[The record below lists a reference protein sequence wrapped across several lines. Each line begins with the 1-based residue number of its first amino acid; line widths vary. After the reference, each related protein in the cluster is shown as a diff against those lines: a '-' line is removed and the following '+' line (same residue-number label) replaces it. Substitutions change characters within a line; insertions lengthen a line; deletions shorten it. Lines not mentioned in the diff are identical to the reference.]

1 MKSLSEALRG
11 ASQKQNMNFVDE
23 NKIYYKDID
32 ELYPNPHNEK
42 FYNRITKENIQDLKQ
57 SILTLGGITNPLT
70 VTEHSDGKLYI
81 VSGNRRRE
89 AIKQLFEE
97 GLIKDKKVPYKIKI
111 FQNEEDEL
119 KTIILLNTQ
128 RKKSIFEER
137 NEYIFLFDM
146 FKKEKQIMNI
156 SGDTRDYVA
165 KKIGISPVML
175 QRYLNLDK
183 LAIEIQNAINNQ
195 DISFSAGIE
204 FLGVDKDIQIKI
216 FNKLKEENNLKVG
229 AIRLLKKESSKSNTI
244 DNNLSDV
251 NNNLVNTDNA
261 INNTDED
268 MFIEENNALSDTS
281 NDAGEDMFIEE
292 NNALSDTSNNAGEDM
307 FIEENNA
314 LSDTS
319 NDAGEDMFI
328 EENNA
333 LSDTSNNTDEHMQKK
348 NIFEGVISDLKPF
361 IKEDDIHIRENN
373 KSNNS
378 EDNDSSNV
386 KDLSYGKQFWKRQI
400 ESFLELIKKDGNDI
414 DVKDK
419 EDCIL
424 TGKKLIE
431 TLTK

>member
-292 NNALSDTSNNAGEDM
+292 NNALSDTSN
-307 FIEENNA
+307 
-314 LSDTS
+314 
-319 NDAGEDMFI
+319 DA
-328 EENNA
+328 
-333 LSDTSNNTDEHMQKK
+333 DEHMQKK

>member
-1 MKSLSEALRG
+1 MKSLSEALRV
-11 ASQKQNMNFVDE
+11 ASQEQNMNFVDE

-42 FYNRITKENIQDLKQ
+42 FYNKITKENIQDLKQ

-97 GLIKDKKVPYKIKI
+97 GLIEDKKVPYKIKI

-156 SGDTRDYVA
+156 SGDTRNYVA

-183 LAIEIQNAINNQ
+183 LAIEIQNAINAQ

-261 INNTDED
+261 INNTD
-268 MFIEENNALSDTS
+268 
-281 NDAGEDMFIEE
+281 
-292 NNALSDTSNNAGEDM
+292 EDM

>member
-42 FYNRITKENIQDLKQ
+42 FYNRITKKNIQDLKQ

-292 NNALSDTSNNAGEDM
+292 NNALSDTSNN
-307 FIEENNA
+307 
-314 LSDTS
+314 
-319 NDAGEDMFI
+319 
-328 EENNA
+328 
-333 LSDTSNNTDEHMQKK
+333 TDEHMQKK

>member
-111 FQNEEDEL
+111 FQNEEDDL
-119 KTIILLNTQ
+119 KTIILHNTQ

-156 SGDTRDYVA
+156 SGDTRNYVA

-183 LAIEIQNAINNQ
+183 LAIEIQNAINAQ

-251 NNNLVNTDNA
+251 NN
-261 INNTDED
+261 TDED
-268 MFIEENNALSDTS
+268 MSIEENNVLSDTS

-292 NNALSDTSNNAGEDM
+292 NNALSDTSN
-307 FIEENNA
+307 
-314 LSDTS
+314 
-319 NDAGEDMFI
+319 DA
-328 EENNA
+328 
-333 LSDTSNNTDEHMQKK
+333 DEHMQKK

-373 KSNNS
+373 KRNNS
-378 EDNDSSNV
+378 DDNDSSNV

>member
-1 MKSLSEALRG
+1 MKSLSEALRV
-11 ASQKQNMNFVDE
+11 ASQEQNMNFVDE

-42 FYNRITKENIQDLKQ
+42 FYNKITKENIQDLKQ

-156 SGDTRDYVA
+156 SGDTRNYVA

-183 LAIEIQNAINNQ
+183 LAIEIQNAINAQ

-204 FLGVDKDIQIKI
+204 FLGADKDIQIKI

-251 NNNLVNTDNA
+251 NN
-261 INNTDED
+261 TDED
-268 MFIEENNALSDTS
+268 MSIEENNV
-281 NDAGEDMFIEE
+281 
-292 NNALSDTSNNAGEDM
+292 
-307 FIEENNA
+307 

>member
-111 FQNEEDEL
+111 FKNEEDEL

-292 NNALSDTSNNAGEDM
+292 NNALSDTSNN
-307 FIEENNA
+307 
-314 LSDTS
+314 
-319 NDAGEDMFI
+319 
-328 EENNA
+328 
-333 LSDTSNNTDEHMQKK
+333 TDEHMQKK

>member
-1 MKSLSEALRG
+1 MKSLSEALRV
-11 ASQKQNMNFVDE
+11 ASQEQNMNFVDE

-42 FYNRITKENIQDLKQ
+42 FYNKITKENIQDLKQ

-156 SGDTRDYVA
+156 SGDTRNYVA
-165 KKIGISPVML
+165 KKIGVSPVML

-183 LAIEIQNAINNQ
+183 LAIEIQNAINAQ

-251 NNNLVNTDNA
+251 NN
-261 INNTDED
+261 TDED
-268 MFIEENNALSDTS
+268 MSIEENNV
-281 NDAGEDMFIEE
+281 
-292 NNALSDTSNNAGEDM
+292 
-307 FIEENNA
+307 

>member
-1 MKSLSEALRG
+1 MKSLSEALRV
-11 ASQKQNMNFVDE
+11 ASQEQNMNFVDE

-42 FYNRITKENIQDLKQ
+42 FYNKITKENIQDLKQ

-156 SGDTRDYVA
+156 SGDTRNYVA

-183 LAIEIQNAINNQ
+183 LAIEIQNAINAQ

-251 NNNLVNTDNA
+251 NN
-261 INNTDED
+261 TDED
-268 MFIEENNALSDTS
+268 MSIEENNV
-281 NDAGEDMFIEE
+281 
-292 NNALSDTSNNAGEDM
+292 
-307 FIEENNA
+307 

-348 NIFEGVISDLKPF
+348 NIFEGIISDLKPF

>member
-251 NNNLVNTDNA
+251 NN
-261 INNTDED
+261 TDED
-268 MFIEENNALSDTS
+268 MSIEENNVLSDTS

-292 NNALSDTSNNAGEDM
+292 NNALSDTSNDAGEDM

>member
-1 MKSLSEALRG
+1 MKSLSEALRV
-11 ASQKQNMNFVDE
+11 ASQEQNMNFVDE

-42 FYNRITKENIQDLKQ
+42 FYNKITKENIQDLKQ

-251 NNNLVNTDNA
+251 NN
-261 INNTDED
+261 TDED
-268 MFIEENNALSDTS
+268 MS
-281 NDAGEDMFIEE
+281 
-292 NNALSDTSNNAGEDM
+292 
-307 FIEENNA
+307 
-314 LSDTS
+314 
-319 NDAGEDMFI
+319 I

>member
-183 LAIEIQNAINNQ
+183 LAIEIQNAINDQ

-292 NNALSDTSNNAGEDM
+292 NNALSDTSNDAGEDM
-307 FIEENNA
+307 FVEENNA

-319 NDAGEDMFI
+319 NDA
-328 EENNA
+328 
-333 LSDTSNNTDEHMQKK
+333 DEHMQKK

>member
-261 INNTDED
+261 INDAGED
-268 MFIEENNALSDTS
+268 IFIEENNTLSDTS
-281 NDAGEDMFIEE
+281 NKSDINNNTDEHMQKKNIFEGVISDFTDNAINDAGEDIFIEE
-292 NNALSDTSNNAGEDM
+292 NNTLSDTSNK
-307 FIEENNA
+307 
-314 LSDTS
+314 SDI
-319 NDAGEDMFI
+319 N
-328 EENNA
+328 
-333 LSDTSNNTDEHMQKK
+333 NNTDEHMQKK

-400 ESFLELIKKDGNDI
+400 ESFLELIEKDGNDI

-419 EDCIL
+419 EDCII

-431 TLTK
+431 TLIK

>member
-261 INNTDED
+261 INNTDKD

-292 NNALSDTSNNAGEDM
+292 NNALSDTSN
-307 FIEENNA
+307 
-314 LSDTS
+314 
-319 NDAGEDMFI
+319 DAG
-328 EENNA
+328 
-333 LSDTSNNTDEHMQKK
+333 EHMQKK

>member
-57 SILTLGGITNPLT
+57 SILTLGGITSPLT

-156 SGDTRDYVA
+156 PGDTRDYVA

-204 FLGVDKDIQIKI
+204 FLGVDKDTQIKI

-281 NDAGEDMFIEE
+281 NDA
-292 NNALSDTSNNAGEDM
+292 
-307 FIEENNA
+307 
-314 LSDTS
+314 
-319 NDAGEDMFI
+319 
-328 EENNA
+328 
-333 LSDTSNNTDEHMQKK
+333 DEHMQKK

>member
-1 MKSLSEALRG
+1 MKSLSEALRV
-11 ASQKQNMNFVDE
+11 ASQEQNMNFVDE

-42 FYNRITKENIQDLKQ
+42 FYNKITKENIQDLKQ

-156 SGDTRDYVA
+156 SGDTRNYVA

-183 LAIEIQNAINNQ
+183 LAIEIQNAINAQ

-261 INNTDED
+261 INNTD
-268 MFIEENNALSDTS
+268 
-281 NDAGEDMFIEE
+281 
-292 NNALSDTSNNAGEDM
+292 EDM

-414 DVKDK
+414 DVKDI

>member
-292 NNALSDTSNNAGEDM
+292 NNALSDTSNN
-307 FIEENNA
+307 
-314 LSDTS
+314 
-319 NDAGEDMFI
+319 
-328 EENNA
+328 
-333 LSDTSNNTDEHMQKK
+333 TDEHMQKK

-424 TGKKLIE
+424 TGKNLIE

>member
-1 MKSLSEALRG
+1 M
-11 ASQKQNMNFVDE
+11 
-23 NKIYYKDID
+23 
-32 ELYPNPHNEK
+32 
-42 FYNRITKENIQDLKQ
+42 
-57 SILTLGGITNPLT
+57 
-70 VTEHSDGKLYI
+70 
-81 VSGNRRRE
+81 
-89 AIKQLFEE
+89 
-97 GLIKDKKVPYKIKI
+97 
-111 FQNEEDEL
+111 
-119 KTIILLNTQ
+119 
-128 RKKSIFEER
+128 
-137 NEYIFLFDM
+137 
-146 FKKEKQIMNI
+146 
-156 SGDTRDYVA
+156 
-165 KKIGISPVML
+165 
-175 QRYLNLDK
+175 
-183 LAIEIQNAINNQ
+183 AIEIQNAINNQ

-251 NNNLVNTDNA
+251 NN
-261 INNTDED
+261 TDED
-268 MFIEENNALSDTS
+268 MSIEENNVLSDTS

-292 NNALSDTSNNAGEDM
+292 NNALSDTSN
-307 FIEENNA
+307 
-314 LSDTS
+314 
-319 NDAGEDMFI
+319 DA
-328 EENNA
+328 
-333 LSDTSNNTDEHMQKK
+333 DEHMQKK

>member
-183 LAIEIQNAINNQ
+183 LAIEIQNAINDQ

-281 NDAGEDMFIEE
+281 NDA
-292 NNALSDTSNNAGEDM
+292 
-307 FIEENNA
+307 
-314 LSDTS
+314 
-319 NDAGEDMFI
+319 
-328 EENNA
+328 
-333 LSDTSNNTDEHMQKK
+333 DEHMQKK

>member
-261 INNTDED
+261 INNIDED

-281 NDAGEDMFIEE
+281 NDAG
-292 NNALSDTSNNAGEDM
+292 
-307 FIEENNA
+307 
-314 LSDTS
+314 
-319 NDAGEDMFI
+319 
-328 EENNA
+328 
-333 LSDTSNNTDEHMQKK
+333 EHMQKK

>member
-292 NNALSDTSNNAGEDM
+292 NNALSDTSNN
-307 FIEENNA
+307 
-314 LSDTS
+314 
-319 NDAGEDMFI
+319 
-328 EENNA
+328 
-333 LSDTSNNTDEHMQKK
+333 TDEHMQKK

>member
-57 SILTLGGITNPLT
+57 SILTLGGITSPLT

-156 SGDTRDYVA
+156 PGDTRDYVA

-204 FLGVDKDIQIKI
+204 FLGVDKDTQIKI

-292 NNALSDTSNNAGEDM
+292 NNALSDTSNDAGEDM
-307 FIEENNA
+307 FVEENNA

-319 NDAGEDMFI
+319 NDA
-328 EENNA
+328 
-333 LSDTSNNTDEHMQKK
+333 DEHMQKK

>member
-1 MKSLSEALRG
+1 MKSLSEALRV
-11 ASQKQNMNFVDE
+11 ASQEQNMNFVDE

-42 FYNRITKENIQDLKQ
+42 FYNKITKENIQDLKQ

-156 SGDTRDYVA
+156 SGDTRNYVA

-183 LAIEIQNAINNQ
+183 LAIEIQNAINDQ

-251 NNNLVNTDNA
+251 NN
-261 INNTDED
+261 TDED
-268 MFIEENNALSDTS
+268 MSIEENNVLSDTS
-281 NDAGEDMFIEE
+281 ND
-292 NNALSDTSNNAGEDM
+292 AGEDM

-333 LSDTSNNTDEHMQKK
+333 LSDTSNDADEHMQKK

-378 EDNDSSNV
+378 EDDDSSNV

>member
-1 MKSLSEALRG
+1 MKSLSEALRV
-11 ASQKQNMNFVDE
+11 ASQEQNMNFVDE

-42 FYNRITKENIQDLKQ
+42 FYNKITKENIQDLKQ

-156 SGDTRDYVA
+156 SGDTRNYVA

-183 LAIEIQNAINNQ
+183 LAIEIQNAINAQ

-251 NNNLVNTDNA
+251 NN
-261 INNTDED
+261 TDED
-268 MFIEENNALSDTS
+268 MSIEENNVLSDTS

-292 NNALSDTSNNAGEDM
+292 NNALSDTSN
-307 FIEENNA
+307 
-314 LSDTS
+314 
-319 NDAGEDMFI
+319 DA
-328 EENNA
+328 
-333 LSDTSNNTDEHMQKK
+333 DEHMQKK

-378 EDNDSSNV
+378 EDDDSSNV

>member
-42 FYNRITKENIQDLKQ
+42 FYNRITRENIQDLKQ

-292 NNALSDTSNNAGEDM
+292 NNALSDTSN
-307 FIEENNA
+307 
-314 LSDTS
+314 
-319 NDAGEDMFI
+319 DAGEDMFI

>member
-204 FLGVDKDIQIKI
+204 FLGVDKDTQIKI

-281 NDAGEDMFIEE
+281 ND
-292 NNALSDTSNNAGEDM
+292 AGEDM

>member
-292 NNALSDTSNNAGEDM
+292 NNALSD
-307 FIEENNA
+307 I
-314 LSDTS
+314 S

>member
-183 LAIEIQNAINNQ
+183 LAIEIQNAINAQ

-251 NNNLVNTDNA
+251 NN
-261 INNTDED
+261 TDED
-268 MFIEENNALSDTS
+268 MSIEENNVLSDTS
-281 NDAGEDMFIEE
+281 NDV
-292 NNALSDTSNNAGEDM
+292 GEDM

-333 LSDTSNNTDEHMQKK
+333 LSDTSNDADEHMQKK

>member
-251 NNNLVNTDNA
+251 NN
-261 INNTDED
+261 TDED
-268 MFIEENNALSDTS
+268 MSIEENNV
-281 NDAGEDMFIEE
+281 
-292 NNALSDTSNNAGEDM
+292 
-307 FIEENNA
+307 

>member
-251 NNNLVNTDNA
+251 NN
-261 INNTDED
+261 TDED
-268 MFIEENNALSDTS
+268 MSIEENNVLSDTS
-281 NDAGEDMFIEE
+281 ND
-292 NNALSDTSNNAGEDM
+292 AGEDM

-333 LSDTSNNTDEHMQKK
+333 LSDTSNDAGEDMFIEENNALSDTSNDADEHMQKK

>member
-204 FLGVDKDIQIKI
+204 FLGVDKDTQIKI

-292 NNALSDTSNNAGEDM
+292 NNALSDTSNDAGEDM
-307 FIEENNA
+307 FVEENNA

-319 NDAGEDMFI
+319 NDA
-328 EENNA
+328 
-333 LSDTSNNTDEHMQKK
+333 DEHMQKK

>member
-281 NDAGEDMFIEE
+281 NDV
-292 NNALSDTSNNAGEDM
+292 GEDM

>member
-261 INNTDED
+261 INNTDKD

-281 NDAGEDMFIEE
+281 NDAGEDMFIK
-292 NNALSDTSNNAGEDM
+292 
-307 FIEENNA
+307 ENNA

-319 NDAGEDMFI
+319 NDAG
-328 EENNA
+328 
-333 LSDTSNNTDEHMQKK
+333 EHMQKK

>member
-156 SGDTRDYVA
+156 SGDTRNYVA

-183 LAIEIQNAINNQ
+183 LAIEIQNAINDQ

-251 NNNLVNTDNA
+251 NN
-261 INNTDED
+261 TDED
-268 MFIEENNALSDTS
+268 MSIEENNVLSDTS
-281 NDAGEDMFIEE
+281 ND
-292 NNALSDTSNNAGEDM
+292 AGEDM

-333 LSDTSNNTDEHMQKK
+333 LSDTSNDADEHMQKK

-378 EDNDSSNV
+378 EDDDSSNV

>member
-1 MKSLSEALRG
+1 MKSLSEALRV
-11 ASQKQNMNFVDE
+11 ASQEQNMNFVDE

-42 FYNRITKENIQDLKQ
+42 FYNKITKENIQDLKQ

-251 NNNLVNTDNA
+251 NN
-261 INNTDED
+261 TDED
-268 MFIEENNALSDTS
+268 MSIEENNVLYDTS

-292 NNALSDTSNNAGEDM
+292 NNALSDTSN
-307 FIEENNA
+307 
-314 LSDTS
+314 
-319 NDAGEDMFI
+319 DA
-328 EENNA
+328 
-333 LSDTSNNTDEHMQKK
+333 DEHMQKK

>member
-204 FLGVDKDIQIKI
+204 FLGVDKDTQIKI

-261 INNTDED
+261 INNTD
-268 MFIEENNALSDTS
+268 
-281 NDAGEDMFIEE
+281 
-292 NNALSDTSNNAGEDM
+292 EDM

>member
-183 LAIEIQNAINNQ
+183 LAIEIQNAINDQ

-204 FLGVDKDIQIKI
+204 FLGVDKDIQIRI

-292 NNALSDTSNNAGEDM
+292 NNALSDTSNNAGE
-307 FIEENNA
+307 
-314 LSDTS
+314 
-319 NDAGEDMFI
+319 
-328 EENNA
+328 
-333 LSDTSNNTDEHMQKK
+333 HMQKK

-361 IKEDDIHIRENN
+361 IKEDDIHIRKNN

>member
-1 MKSLSEALRG
+1 MKSLSEALRV
-11 ASQKQNMNFVDE
+11 ASQEQNMNFVDE

-156 SGDTRDYVA
+156 SGDTRNYVA

-183 LAIEIQNAINNQ
+183 LAIEIQNAINAQ

-251 NNNLVNTDNA
+251 NN
-261 INNTDED
+261 TDED
-268 MFIEENNALSDTS
+268 MSIEENNV
-281 NDAGEDMFIEE
+281 
-292 NNALSDTSNNAGEDM
+292 
-307 FIEENNA
+307 

>member
-261 INNTDED
+261 INNIDED

-292 NNALSDTSNNAGEDM
+292 NNALSDTSN
-307 FIEENNA
+307 
-314 LSDTS
+314 
-319 NDAGEDMFI
+319 DAGED
-328 EENNA
+328 
-333 LSDTSNNTDEHMQKK
+333 MQKK